1 MSRSRARPDFVGLGA
16 IDLGAT
22 DAYAVPDVGR
32 LQTVVETPAYLKA
45 ARGVLSDA
53 LRATVVNMVAENPE
67 AGVPLGGGVRKV
79 RVARLGRGKS
89 VGARVVFLFAGEDIP
104 VFLLTVFAKNE
115 KANLSNRDLTALIA
129 TAKELAADY
138 RRDPWPRHSIRS
150 GPGSTMRAPT

>member
-1 MSRSRARPDFVGLGA
+1 MA
-16 IDLGAT
+16 
-22 DAYAVPDVGR
+22 R

-53 LRATVVNMVAENPE
+53 LRATVVNMVAEHPE

-115 KANLSNRDLTALIA
+115 KANLSNRELTVLIA
-129 TAKELAADY
+129 AAKELAADY
-138 RRDPWPRHSIRS
+138 RRDP
-150 GPGSTMRAPT
+150 